1 MALPIHTMKPRDI
14 QPNKRDIHLIETKYC
29 VDTSLTQQAEKAKEH
44 KLLMPRLLGHRKTLH
59 TILLGA
65 TGTIYSSHTRNPLH
79 SLGVNSTHEKI
90 KPTCNH
96 VRNQNHTDE
105 TRHWTQP
112 PQISEQY
119 SCGVQASTYQPPD
132 PHWKTL
138 IYSPGVLLCVFLHP
152 LGGAEHKIVALRLGS
167 LRTSQRPWTQP
178 ILAYLQSMLKL
189 VPWFVVTM

>member
-1 MALPIHTMKPRDI
+1 
-14 QPNKRDIHLIETKYC
+14 
-29 VDTSLTQQAEKAKEH
+29 
-44 KLLMPRLLGHRKTLH
+44 MPRLFGHRKTLH

-119 SCGVQASTYQPPD
+119 SWWCAGLCLPTTWSPLIIPTDFDKTSYIFSRWDVVCFCI
-132 PHWKTL
+132 HWVEQNTKQHPFL
-138 IYSPGVLLCVFLHP
+138 IHAGNVYTICVLFLSFFSNKRMFSNN
-152 LGGAEHKIVALRLGS
+152 LYWAADLN
-167 LRTSQRPWTQP
+167 
-178 ILAYLQSMLKL
+178 
-189 VPWFVVTM
+189 